1 MLAEQKY
8 HSKVL
13 DGICVSDRKE
23 MKREKMEEEGGGIA
37 GSREGGGSGARRV
50 VWAHGIQIKDPE
62 GRDLAAMAQQDSGCA
77 GTWNPGLTA
86 HTASASCPRLVYNS
100 ND

>member
-23 MKREKMEEEGGGIA
+23 MKREKMEEGGGTA
-37 GSREGGGSGARRV
+37 GSREGRGSGAGRV
-50 VWAHGIQIKDPE
+50 VWAHGIRIKDPE
-62 GRDLAAMAQQDSGCA
+62 GRHLAEIAQQDSG
-77 GTWNPGLTA
+77 
-86 HTASASCPRLVYNS
+86 
-100 ND
+100 